1 MKWGGIS
8 SKELDEAAML
18 ETALFGEIPEGTS
31 QSGRDRTVRPDWQ
44 PVHNPQSPSLAAH
57 HVLRQQ
63 QV

>member
-8 SKELDEAAML
+8 SKELDEAALL

-31 QSGRDRTVRPDWQ
+31 QSGRDRTHCQ
-44 PVHNPQSPSLAAH
+44 PVHDPQSPSLAAH

>member
-18 ETALFGEIPEGTS
+18 ETALFGEISEGAS
-31 QSGRDRTVRPDWQ
+31 HSGPDRTVRPDQQ
-44 PVHNPQSPSLAAH
+44 PVHHSQSPSLAPH
-57 HVLRQQ
+57 RVLREQ